1 MGDAL
6 SESQQQKQTID
17 KRFQLWVYSTHTR
30 LPLQSQKCDKVKQI
44 WKTSEIANQHYQIVR
59 RMIST
64 WSPVDDRA
72 NLKILMM
79 RAIRKTWK
87 RLNKFISSDC
97 LSHRVDAFWWQK
109 LTWMILDISSKFV
122 PSSSRIVIGVV
133 ISLSIGCSVTSRGKR
148 LSCRNVQRKNQME
161 F

>member
-1 MGDAL
+1 MPWVNHRNKSKRLIDFNYENTVHTLHYL
-6 SESQQQKQTID
+6 SSLQMQQNQTPL
-17 KRFQLWVYSTHTR
+17 KKEWHCKSTV
-30 LPLQSQKCDKVKQI
+30 PNMMEND
-44 WKTSEIANQHYQIVR
+44 N
-59 RMIST
+59 T

-97 LSHRVDAFWWQK
+97 LSHRVDAFCWQK